1 MATNIVERVYRDLK
15 YSSERMAS
23 LREKIRE
30 DFEFEL
36 GNQWDKEDVET
47 LRRAGVK
54 ALTINKLKPI
64 IKLLT
69 GIERQSKSDY
79 KAYPEGSE
87 DAITGEIVTRLMK
100 NIVKNS
106 DLEIKFSDQFKNGA
120 IGGMCFIEPY
130 VDYSFDMVNGDMKF
144 KKVSPLDIYLDPHF
158 KEYDL
163 SDSKFIIKVTA
174 DLSKDDLVGLFP
186 SEKKKIENISNG
198 KIQIEGTTTG
208 VMHFQGRD
216 YPALGQGKEIDR
228 KNSDGLPT
236 YDLID
241 YFYKEMDVRFFCVIS
256 DKGIIEEFEQEA
268 KAEEFNAQFG
278 GIIIKRN
285 IPVIKH
291 AQVCGDTELYNGV
304 AWSYPRYRSYPIM
317 PFFAEL
323 TTEDLNDLS
332 LTIQGVVR
340 GLKDLNLEYN
350 KRRTQ
355 ELRHLNASANSGFE
369 IEENQLSA
377 EEEAKLKEF
386 GSSPGIVIKRRQ
398 NSTPIGRI
406 SPMPLSQGHSQLAA
420 ENAQDLKEASGVNP
434 DLLANSSQS
443 QSGRAILLKQRQGLA
458 MIQEMLDNF
467 ANTKKLV
474 GKFILS
480 QLADIFTLESAK
492 KILGSAFIYDNFNVP
507 VNIILERGLSKLQNG
522 YDNEITDLERE
533 TMLEYPQTQVGQ
545 PIMDET
551 GKLVT
556 KVDTDTADTVI
567 KSVLNNKDLVK
578 YDVSVGE
585 GAFSETIRMSN
596 FNDIKELAQQGVPI
610 PPQTLIELSLI
621 PESSKKSIMNQIMA
635 QQQAIQAQPKPAGA
649 NSEMK

>member
-1 MATNIVERVYRDLK
+1 
-15 YSSERMAS
+15 MAS

-36 GNQWDKEDVET
+36 GNQWDADDVET
-47 LRRAGVK
+47 LRKAGVK

-79 KAYPEGSE
+79 KAFPEGSE

-100 NIVKNS
+100 NVVKNS
-106 DLEIKFSDQFKNGA
+106 DLEIKFSDTFKNGS

-130 VDYSFDMVNGDMKF
+130 VDYSFDMINGDMKF
-144 KKVSPLDIYLDPHF
+144 KKISALDIYLDPHF

-163 SDSKFIIKVTA
+163 SDSKFLIKVTA
-174 DLSKDDLVGLFP
+174 DLSKDDLLALFP
-186 SEKKKIENISNG
+186 SEKSKIDSISNG
-198 KIQIEGTTTG
+198 KIQIDNTTTG

-216 YPALGQGKEIDR
+216 YPALGSGKLVDR
-228 KNSDGLPT
+228 KNADGLPT

-241 YFYKEMDVRFFCVIS
+241 YFYKEMDVRYFCVIS
-256 DKGIIEEFEQEA
+256 DKGIIEEFETEK

-285 IPVIKH
+285 VPVIKH
-291 AQVCGDTELYNGV
+291 AQVCGDVELFNGI
-304 AWSYPRYRSYPIM
+304 AWSYPRYRTYPII

-369 IEENQLSA
+369 IEENQLST
-377 EEEAKLKEF
+377 EEEEKLKNF
-386 GSSPGIVIKRRQ
+386 GSSPGIVIKRRP
-398 NSTPIGRI
+398 NSQPISRI
-406 SPMPLSQGHSQLAA
+406 TPMPLSQGHSQLAA

-467 ANTKKLV
+467 AITKKLV

-480 QLADIFTLESAK
+480 QLSDIFTLDSAK

-507 VNIILERGLSKLQNG
+507 VNLILERGLNKLANG

-533 TMLEYPQTQVGQ
+533 TMLEYPQTQIGQ
-545 PIMDET
+545 PITDEN
-551 GKLVT
+551 GNLIT

-567 KSVLNNKDLVK
+567 KSILNNKELVK

-585 GAFSETIRMSN
+585 GAFAETIRMSN
-596 FNDIKELAQQGVPI
+596 FSDIKELAQQGVPI

-621 PESSKKSIMNQIMA
+621 PESNKKSIMNQIMA
-635 QQQAIQAQPKPAGA
+635 QQQAMPVQQQKSGA

>member
-36 GNQWDKEDVET
+36 GNQWDAADVET
-47 LRRAGVK
+47 LRKAGVK

-106 DLEIKFSDQFKNGA
+106 DLEIKFSDTFKNGA

-163 SDSKFIIKVTA
+163 SDSKFIIKVTS
-174 DLSKDDLVGLFP
+174 DLSKDDLVAIFP
-186 SEKKKIENISNG
+186 SEKKKIEGISSG
-198 KIQIEGTTTG
+198 KIQIDGTTTG

-216 YPALGQGKEIDR
+216 YPALGRGKEIDC
-228 KNSDGLPT
+228 KNADGLPT

-241 YFYKEMDVRFFCVIS
+241 YFYKELDVRFFCVIS
-256 DKGIIEEFEQEA
+256 DKGIIEEFEVES

-369 IEENQLSA
+369 IEENQLSP

-386 GSSPGIVIKRRQ
+386 GSSPGIVIKRRP
-398 NSTPIGRI
+398 NSNPIGRI

-467 ANTKKLV
+467 ANTKKMV

-480 QLADIFTLESAK
+480 QLADIFTLDSAK

-533 TMLEYPQTQVGQ
+533 TMLEYPQNPVGQ

>member
-1 MATNIVERVYRDLK
+1 MSTLIVERVYRDLK
-15 YSSERMAS
+15 YSSEKMAS

-30 DFEFEL
+30 DFKFEL
-36 GNQWDKEDVET
+36 GNQWDAEDVET
-47 LRRAGVK
+47 LRKAGVK

-79 KAYPEGSE
+79 KAFPEGSE
-87 DAITGEIVTRLMK
+87 DAITGEITTRLMK

-106 DLEIKFSDQFKNGA
+106 NLEIKFSDVFKNGA

-144 KKVSPLDIYLDPHF
+144 KKISPLDIYLDPHF

-163 SDSKFIIKVTA
+163 SDSKFLIKVTA
-174 DLSKDDLVGLFP
+174 DLSKDDLIALFP
-186 SEKKKIENISNG
+186 SEKKKIDEISNG
-198 KIQIEGTTTG
+198 KIQIDNTTTG

-216 YPALGQGKEIDR
+216 YPALGRGKEVDG
-228 KNSDGLPT
+228 KNADGLPT

-256 DKGIIEEFEQEA
+256 DKGIIEEFEQES
-268 KAEEFNAQFG
+268 KADEFNSKFG

-285 IPVIKH
+285 VPVIKH

-304 AWSYPRYRSYPIM
+304 AWSYPKYRSFPIM

-355 ELRHLNASANSGFE
+355 ELRHLNSSANSGFE
-369 IEENQLSA
+369 IEENQLSS
-377 EEEAKLKEF
+377 EEEEKLKNF
-386 GSSPGIVIKRRQ
+386 GSSPGIVIKRRP
-398 NSTPIGRI
+398 NSNPIGRI
-406 SPMPLSQGHSQLAA
+406 TPMPLSQGHSQLAS

-434 DLLANSSQS
+434 DLLASSSQS

-467 ANTKKLV
+467 ANTKKMV

-480 QLADIFTLESAK
+480 QLSDIFTLDTAK

-507 VNIILERGLSKLQNG
+507 VNVILERGLSKLQNG

-533 TMLEYPQTQVGQ
+533 TMFEYPQHQIGQ

-556 KVDTDTADTVI
+556 KVDTDTADSVI

-596 FNDIKELAQQGVPI
+596 FADIKELAQQGVPI
-610 PPQTLIELSLI
+610 PPSVLIDLSLI
-621 PESSKKSIMNQIMA
+621 PEANKKSILNQMEA
-635 QQQAIQAQPKPAGA
+635 HAVQMQAQKSVGV